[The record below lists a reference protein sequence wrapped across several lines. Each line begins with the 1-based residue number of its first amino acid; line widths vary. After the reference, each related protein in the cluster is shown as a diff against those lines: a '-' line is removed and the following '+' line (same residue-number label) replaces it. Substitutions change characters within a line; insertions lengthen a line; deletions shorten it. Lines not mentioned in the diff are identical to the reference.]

1 MSPHDEYFDHLTAH
15 SLPPAVRVAE
25 AMAPVDAVIIDV
37 GANLG
42 LCALPYALIAHSG
55 RVIAV
60 EPGHRTAQDLR
71 SSLEFNGLTN
81 VEVMEVALGAEAGTA
96 TLIDP
101 TWNASGAFVSAGSS
115 SVATVHEASPEVE
128 ATTIQVTTLDQL
140 VNDRSLR
147 RLDLLKIDVEG
158 FESAVLA
165 GGVRTLERFH
175 PLSVIEF
182 NPFTLSVMASGE
194 PTALPGQDATSV
206 SIRVRHRRLAQCRAN
221 RVRVGRVLCSSP
233 MLQLR
238 PDLRPDLCVGT
249 HPRDAGP
256 VGGAVHA
263 TLIRRLVAGCVAA
276 LTTSPA

>member
-42 LCALPYALIAHSG
+42 LCTLPYALIARSG

-182 NPFTLSVMASGE
+182 NPFTLSVMASENPLHFLVKMQHLFPYVYGIDAWLNVERIGSESDAYSVVHRCFNSAQICDLICAWE
-194 PTALPGQDATSV
+194 PIPETL
-206 SIRVRHRRLAQCRAN
+206 
-221 RVRVGRVLCSSP
+221 GRP
-233 MLQLR
+233 
-238 PDLRPDLCVGT
+238 
-249 HPRDAGP
+249 
-256 VGGAVHA
+256 
-263 TLIRRLVAGCVAA
+263 AA
-276 LTTSPA
+276 LFTQL